1 MNKLIVFVFLSITLA
16 TFGQHDSSIVFLGDL
31 DSSIVTDVR
40 YATKDNFTGK
50 VLYPTDKVYIR
61 KIVGDALVKV
71 QKELKQEYNYGLKIF
86 DGFRPISVQK
96 QMWEIFPDPN
106 YVANP
111 VTGSRHNRG
120 AAVDLTIIDSLG
132 TELNMGT
139 DYDNF
144 TEKAH
149 YDYKNLSDN
158 IKRNRKLLRDTMVKF
173 GFEPLETEW
182 WHFDFK
188 GWKNYSIIDFD
199 LN

>member
-1 MNKLIVFVFLSITLA
+1 MNKQIVFVLLSITLA